1 MLEVNNE
8 KFDVADL
15 TDAQIKKLRDTESS
29 INLEGKDKSIILLAV
44 KRLS

>member
-8 KFDVADL
+8 KFNMANL
-15 TDAQIKKLRDTESS
+15 TDAQIKKLRDTENSL
-29 INLEGKDKSIILLAV
+29 NLEGKENNVILLAV